1 MSTVMRRQLL
11 QEMQKTF
18 PVNVQGRVTALKN
31 VQLEQ
36 LELEAKFYEDV
47 RNIVDLAA
55 LSRAQL
61 SGVYLSGLSIG
72 EKVSDP
78 VPAVAR

>member
-18 PVNVQGRVTALKN
+18 PVTVQGRVTALKN
-31 VQLEQ
+31 VQLEH

-47 RNIVDLAA
+47 GDMIWLIE
-55 LSRAQL
+55 LSK
-61 SGVYLSGLSIG
+61 S
-72 EKVSDP
+72 E
-78 VPAVAR
+78 